1 MRPIQSLVLE
11 NFRGF
16 TGRHTIDLDADLILI
31 SGKNG
36 VGKTSILFALDMLL
50 NGQTTLLQKI
60 GPLLTKDKDAGMI
73 AITGEESQSINLAT
87 EFPRALHG
95 DLLERA
101 HFFFP
106 DTTDSP
112 ESATDIV
119 SILAPQAGLGNE
131 IRSRLQ
137 LAQEELARLRAALPA
152 RAADVEGSRRSA
164 AKRFEK
170 ALEELDTTVLG
181 WEVNLRDGQRLLLT
195 GGNLANHWQSQ
206 LRNLLVKLEVRS
218 EIAPNVASGIA
229 GTLQGIAAAISAL
242 RDEVASGA
250 GANEP
255 TSPET
260 LSALATHL
268 SVFDYEK
275 AIEWMDDSPKES
287 LIEGAVLFPSTDS
300 AERWWLDRIDR
311 LKSDIA
317 TVDAQRR
324 ESHVLRNS
332 LSGSGESLED
342 VLKQIEVH
350 GEDWKRQ
357 LEQIS
362 ADNESNESMP
372 LRSWLTWT
380 SEQMGKLR
388 AALFNGTLIL
398 SQRAVALADRQATL
412 TSTLKERQD
421 IVAAA
426 RLLRRFR
433 NEAWVKDAK
442 TIGELVDHVRQA
454 LSTDGRQVSA
464 RRAAA
469 EQLAA
474 LEFAASDWANTERSI
489 EVDIQRARASGLTE
503 QPEKIVSEAEST
515 VKRALARDGV
525 FSLSEE
531 VNGQQFRDLLVT
543 LNRLLMRF
551 HFPRDFLPIDL
562 KPSYARGKSAPT
574 YSFVSRAGVEY
585 KALSTGQKAQLAM
598 CWSVC
603 LSYALREKLTSRVIG
618 FDDFTTALDMG
629 QLIPAAGILR
639 QLAYGNSAEYQRQVI
654 VTSHHEDLTNRLV
667 DYLLPPPGKSMRVI
681 EIDEWTIHD
690 GPTWNVYNAKMSR
703 DITMPD
709 KAELGRWLRTQMNSR
724 TRE

>member
-60 GPLLTKDKDAGMI
+60 GPLLTKDKAAGMI
-73 AITGEESQSINLAT
+73 AITGEDSQTINLAT

-106 DTTDSP
+106 DTMDAP

-131 IRSRLQ
+131 IRSRLE
-137 LAQEELARLRAALPA
+137 LAQEQLVRLKSALPA
-152 RAADVEGSRRSA
+152 RAADVEGARRSA

-218 EIAPNVASGIA
+218 EIAPSAASGVA
-229 GTLQGIAAAISAL
+229 GTLEGIAAAISAS
-242 RDEVASGA
+242 RDEVASDA

-255 TSPET
+255 TSLET

-275 AIEWMDDSPKES
+275 AIDWMGESPKES
-287 LIEGAVLFPSTDS
+287 RSEAVVLFPSTES
-300 AERWWLDRIDR
+300 AERRWLDRIEA
-311 LKSDIA
+311 LKSDITA
-317 TVDAQRR
+317 LDAQQR
-324 ESHVLRNS
+324 EAHVLRNN
-332 LSGSGESLED
+332 LSGSDESLED
-342 VLKQIEVH
+342 VLQQIEVH
-350 GEDWKRQ
+350 GADWERQ
-357 LEQIS
+357 LEQIN
-362 ADNESNESMP
+362 ADKESNDSMS

-380 SEQMGKLR
+380 SEQMGKFR
-388 AALFNGTLIL
+388 AALFNSIFLL
-398 SQRAVALADRQATL
+398 NQRALALADRQATL
-412 TSTLKERQD
+412 TSALKERQD
-421 IVAAA
+421 VVAAA
-426 RLLRRFR
+426 RLLRRFS

-454 LSTDGRQVSA
+454 LSADGRQVSA

-469 EQLAA
+469 DQLAA
-474 LEFAASDWANTERSI
+474 LEFAASDWANTERAI
-489 EVDIQRARASGLTE
+489 EADIQRARTSGLTE
-503 QPEKIVSEAEST
+503 QPEKIVSEAESA

-531 VNGQQFRDLLVT
+531 VSGQQFRDLLVT

-562 KPSYARGKSAPT
+562 KPSYGRGKSAPT

-603 LSYALREKLTSRVIG
+603 LSYALREKLTRRVIG

-654 VTSHHEDLTNRLV
+654 VTSHHEELTNRLV
-667 DYLLPPPGKSMRVI
+667 DHLLPPPGKTMRVI

-709 KAELGRWLRTQMNSR
+709 KAELGRWLRTQMHNR

>member
-16 TGRHTIDLDADLILI
+16 TGKHTIDLDADLILI

-60 GPLLTKDKDAGMI
+60 GPLLTKDKAAGMI
-73 AITGEESQSINLAT
+73 AVTGEDSQTINLAT

-106 DTTDSP
+106 DAMDSP

-131 IRSRLQ
+131 IRSKLQ
-137 LAQEELARLRAALPA
+137 LAQEELVRLKASLPA
-152 RAADVEGSRRSA
+152 RAADVEGARRSA

-181 WEVNLRDGQRLLLT
+181 WGVNLRDGQRLLLT

-206 LRNLLVKLEVRS
+206 LRNLLVKLELRS
-218 EIAPNVASGIA
+218 EIAPSAASGVAS
-229 GTLQGIAAAISAL
+229 TLQGIATAISAL
-242 RDEVASGA
+242 RDEVASDA

-255 TSPET
+255 PSLET

-268 SVFDYEK
+268 SIFDYEK
-275 AIEWMDDSPKES
+275 AIEWVGDSPKES
-287 LIEGAVLFPSTDS
+287 RSEAIVLFPSTES
-300 AERWWLDRIDR
+300 AEKRWLDRINA

-317 TVDAQRR
+317 TLDAQQR
-324 ESHVLRNS
+324 EAHVLRGS

-342 VLKQIEVH
+342 VLRQIEVH
-350 GEDWKRQ
+350 GADWNRQ
-357 LEQIS
+357 LEQIN
-362 ADNESNESMP
+362 ADNESNDSMS
-372 LRSWLTWT
+372 LRSWLKWT
-380 SEQMGKLR
+380 GEQMGKFR
-388 AALFNGTLIL
+388 AALFNSVLIVN
-398 SQRAVALADRQATL
+398 QRALALADRQATL
-412 TSTLKERQD
+412 TSALKERQD
-421 IVAAA
+421 VFAAA
-426 RLLRRFR
+426 RLLRRFS
-433 NEAWVKDAK
+433 NETWVKESK
-442 TIGELVDHVRQA
+442 TIGDLVDHVRQA

-474 LEFAASDWANTERSI
+474 LEFAASDWANTERAI
-489 EVDIQRARASGLTE
+489 EADIQRARTSGLTE
-503 QPEKIVSEAEST
+503 QPEKIVSEAELT

-531 VNGQQFRDLLVT
+531 LNGQQFRDLLVT

-562 KPSYARGKSAPT
+562 KPSYGRGKSAPT

-585 KALSTGQKAQLAM
+585 KALSTGQKTQLAM

-603 LSYALREKLTSRVIG
+603 LSYALREKLARRVIG

-639 QLAYGNSAEYQRQVI
+639 QLAYGNSTEYQRQVI

-667 DYLLPPPGKSMRVI
+667 DYLLPPPGKSMKVI
-681 EIDEWTIHD
+681 EIDEWTIRD
-690 GPTWNVYNAKMSR
+690 GPTWNVYNARMSR
-703 DITMPD
+703 ENTMPD
-709 KAELGRWLRTQMNSR
+709 KAELGRWLRTQMHNRSHA
-724 TRE
+724 